1 MHFCDCISKES
12 SIFPAN
18 FEYADVLLIYKA
30 KIVHVTVN
38 CQCPVF
44 MSCFVITFAGKLENL
59 FGLEQADPTP
69 DKAQAE
75 PTPDKAD
82 RKSTR
87 LNSSHLVISYA
98 VFCLKKKS
106 TISKRKSY

>member
-1 MHFCDCISKES
+1 MHFCDCISKKS

-59 FGLEQADPTP
+59 FGLEQADQTPAEAQADPTP
-69 DKAQAE
+69 DKKGMLSFLLSLNVIQAYS
-75 PTPDKAD
+75 KQ
-82 RKSTR
+82 
-87 LNSSHLVISYA
+87 VILLS
-98 VFCLKKKS
+98 
-106 TISKRKSY
+106 

>member
-69 DKAQAE
+69 DKAQADQ
-75 PTPDKAD
+75 TPDKAQAD
-82 RKSTR
+82 QTPDKAQADQTPD
-87 LNSSHLVISYA
+87 
-98 VFCLKKKS
+98 KKG
-106 TISKRKSY
+106 

>member
-1 MHFCDCISKES
+1 M
-12 SIFPAN
+12 
-18 FEYADVLLIYKA
+18 LIYKA

-75 PTPDKAD
+75 PTPDKAQAD
-82 RKSTR
+82 QTPDKAQADQTPDK
-87 LNSSHLVISYA
+87 A
-98 VFCLKKKS
+98 QADQTPDKKG
-106 TISKRKSY
+106 